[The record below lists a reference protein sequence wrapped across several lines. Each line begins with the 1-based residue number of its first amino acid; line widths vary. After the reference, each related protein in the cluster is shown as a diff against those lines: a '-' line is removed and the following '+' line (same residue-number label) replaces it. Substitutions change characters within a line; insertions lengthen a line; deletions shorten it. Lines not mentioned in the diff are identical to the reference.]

1 MKGLNIMDTEHF
13 KSELRRLEIRNQ
25 NRNIYLDGLK
35 SFFEDYESLL
45 RLAGLL
51 LVELERDKK

>member
-1 MKGLNIMDTEHF
+1 MGNEYFKG
-13 KSELRRLEIRNQ
+13 ELRRLEIRNK
-25 NRNIYLDGLK
+25 NWNIYLDGLK

-51 LVELERDKK
+51 LAELERDKK